1 MEVYAMYNR
10 RRFLNKLGK
19 VSGAA
24 IFGGFMIPGKA
35 RAIAAE
41 LKRHNG
47 KAEKVARDEDFWF
60 EVQQAFTV
68 DRSIINLNNGGVS
81 PAPAIVQ
88 EAMKDHLDFS
98 NEAPAYTMWRVLE
111 PQRESVRKQLA
122 GLFKCDAEEIA
133 VTRNASEGLQ
143 ICQFGFD
150 LEPGDEVLTTNQDYP
165 RMINTFKQRERREG
179 IKLRQFSIPVPA
191 ENDEEIV
198 RLFEE
203 NITSKT
209 RLILMC
215 HMINLTGQILPVK
228 KVVAMARKKG
238 IPVIVDGAHAFA
250 HFDFDL
256 SDLGCDY
263 YATSLHKWLLAPH
276 GTGML
281 YVNKDKIPDLWPL
294 MAAPDTMDDDIRK
307 FEEIG
312 THPAANFI
320 AISEATAFHE
330 GIGADRKGARL
341 KYLTDY
347 WVDQIIKNDRVRLH
361 TSRDPKYAC
370 GIANVEIDGID
381 SGKLSSH
388 LWRNHRIL
396 VTPIKHDEFEGIRVT
411 PNVYTTLREL
421 DQFADVM
428 KGVVKKGLPEE

>member
-1 MEVYAMYNR
+1 MYNR

-24 IFGGFMIPGKA
+24 ILGGFMVPGKA
-35 RAIAAE
+35 QAIAAE
-41 LKRHNG
+41 LKQHNG
-47 KAEKVARDEDFWF
+47 KAEKVAQDEDFWF

-68 DRSIINLNNGGVS
+68 DRSLINLNNGGVS

-150 LEPGDEVLTTNQDYP
+150 LKPGDEVLTTNQDYP

-191 ENDEEIV
+191 EDDEEIV

-228 KVVAMARKKG
+228 KVVNMARKRG

-256 SDLGCDY
+256 SDLECDY

-281 YVNKDKIPDLWPL
+281 YVRKDKIADLWPL
-294 MAAPDTMDDDIRK
+294 MAAPENMDDDIRK

-347 WVDQIIKNDRVRLH
+347 WIDQIIENNRVRLH
-361 TSRDPKYAC
+361 TSRDPNYAC

-421 DQFADVM
+421 DQFASVM
-428 KGVVKKGLPEE
+428 KNVIKKGLPEG

>member
-1 MEVYAMYNR
+1 
-10 RRFLNKLGK
+10 
-19 VSGAA
+19 
-24 IFGGFMIPGKA
+24 
-35 RAIAAE
+35 
-41 LKRHNG
+41 
-47 KAEKVARDEDFWF
+47 
-60 EVQQAFTV
+60 
-68 DRSIINLNNGGVS
+68 
-81 PAPAIVQ
+81 
-88 EAMKDHLDFS
+88 
-98 NEAPAYTMWRVLE
+98 
-111 PQRESVRKQLA
+111 
-122 GLFKCDAEEIA
+122 
-133 VTRNASEGLQ
+133 
-143 ICQFGFD
+143 
-150 LEPGDEVLTTNQDYP
+150 
-165 RMINTFKQRERREG
+165 G

-215 HMINLTGQILPVK
+215 HMINLTGQILPVN
-228 KVVAMARKKG
+228 KVVQMARSKG

-250 HFDFDL
+250 HFDFDH
-256 SDLGCDY
+256 SDLDCDY

-281 YVNKDKIPDLWPL
+281 YVRKNKIPDLWPM
-294 MAAPDTMDDDIRK
+294 MAAPESMDHDIRK

-320 AISEATAFHE
+320 AISEAAVFHE
-330 GIGADRKGARL
+330 GIRSKRKEARL

-347 WVDQIIKNDRVRLH
+347 WVDRIIDHDRVMLN
-361 TSRDPKYAC
+361 TSRNPEYAC
-370 GIANVEIDGID
+370 GIANVQIKGVD
-381 SGKLSSH
+381 SGALANY

-421 DQFADVM
+421 DQFSDIMQNVIN
-428 KGVVKKGLPEE
+428 KGLPEN

>member
-1 MEVYAMYNR
+1 MYNR
-10 RRFLNKLGK
+10 KEFLGK
-19 VSGAA
+19 ISKAGSAA
-24 IFGGFMIPGKA
+24 FLGGILIPGKSST
-35 RAIAAE
+35 IVAE
-41 LKRHNG
+41 LKTHTG
-47 KAEKVARDEDFWF
+47 KADKVARDEDFWF

-68 DRSIINLNNGGVS
+68 DRSLINLNNGGVS

-191 ENDEEIV
+191 EDDEEIV

-228 KVVAMARKKG
+228 KVVNMARKKG

-250 HFDFDL
+250 HFDFDH
-256 SDLGCDY
+256 SDLECDY

-281 YVNKDKIPDLWPL
+281 YVNKNKIQDLWPL

-330 GIGADRKGARL
+330 GIGAERKGARL
-341 KYLTDY
+341 KYLADY
-347 WVDQIIKNDRVRLH
+347 WVDQLIENDRVRLH

-370 GIANVEIDGID
+370 GIANVEIEGID

-388 LWRNHRIL
+388 LWRNYRIL

-428 KGVVKKGLPEE
+428 KSVVKKGLPEG

>member
-1 MEVYAMYNR
+1 MYSRREFINR
-10 RRFLNKLGK
+10 LGK
-19 VSGAA
+19 AGGGAL
-24 IFGGFMIPGKA
+24 FGAYLVPDKS
-35 RAIAAE
+35 RTIAENLRSHTGIAGE
-41 LKRHNG
+41 I
-47 KAEKVARDEDFWF
+47 ARDEDFWF

-98 NEAPAYTMWRVLE
+98 NEAPAYTMWRILE
-111 PQRESVRKQLA
+111 PQREQVRQQLA
-122 GLFKCDAEEIA
+122 NLFKCDTGEVA

-150 LEPGDEVLTTNQDYP
+150 LQPGDEVLTTNQDYP

-203 NITSKT
+203 NITPKT

-215 HMINLTGQILPVK
+215 HMINLTGQILPIK
-228 KVVAMARKKG
+228 KVVQMARSKG

-250 HFDFDL
+250 HFDFDH
-256 SDLGCDY
+256 SDLDCDY

-281 YVNKDKIPDLWPL
+281 YVKEDKIPDLWPL
-294 MAAPDTMDDDIRK
+294 MAAPDTMDKDIRK

-320 AISEATAFHE
+320 AISEAAAFHE
-330 GIGADRKGARL
+330 GIGAARKGARL

-347 WVDQIIKNDRVRLH
+347 WVDQIIEHDRVRLH
-361 TSRDPKYAC
+361 TSRNSDYAC
-370 GIANVEIDGID
+370 GIANVEIDGVD
-381 SGKLSSH
+381 SGDLGSF
-388 LWRNHRIL
+388 LWRNYRIL
-396 VTPIKHDEFEGIRVT
+396 VTPIKHEEFQGIRVT

-421 DQFADVM
+421 DQFSDIMQDVIIN
-428 KGVVKKGLPEE
+428 GLPEG